1 LITSIPS
8 IRRSLRSGPVLKV
21 AAGIAI
27 SAIFLYA
34 TFAAVPLD
42 EVAAALS
49 RASPLWVVAA
59 VGFIG
64 CSYTARSLRWRLML
78 ASLGMK
84 VRLRDAAV
92 AQVGCVALN
101 NVLPFRAGDV
111 IRVVAFQ
118 RLTGVPPSAQLGT
131 LALERLLDMLV
142 LVTLL
147 FAALSFWQI
156 TVLPEPLLRGLR
168 IAAVAVIVGAALF
181 CLAPG
186 VIRLLV
192 RWLEARMPQLRP
204 KAEGLLRL
212 SEAISGLIRAATLPP
227 LIGISVVAW
236 LAEGSAFF
244 AAGQALGL
252 ALSPQTALLA
262 LCIGT
267 LSTLIP
273 SSPGY
278 VGTFHYFTALVVV
291 AFGTPRAE
299 GTAYAILIHAL
310 LWLTTTAAGFLLL
323 WLSGFGPRR
332 QLLEGNG
339 PVADVG
345 KRGS

>member
-1 LITSIPS
+1 
-8 IRRSLRSGPVLKV
+8 VKV
-21 AAGIAI
+21 AAGILI
-27 SAIFLYA
+27 SAVFLYA
-34 TFAAVPLD
+34 TLVAVPLD
-42 EVAAALS
+42 AVATALGRASAVWLAAAI
-49 RASPLWVVAA
+49 
-59 VGFIG
+59 GFIG
-64 CSYTARSLRWRLML
+64 CSYMARTLRWRLML
-78 ASLGMK
+78 ASLGRK
-84 VRLRDAAV
+84 VRLHDAAV

-131 LALERLLDMLV
+131 LALERLLDLLV
-142 LVTLL
+142 LVALL
-147 FAALSFWQI
+147 FAAISFWQI
-156 TVLPEPLLRGLR
+156 TVLPEPVLHGLQ
-168 IAAVAVIVGAALF
+168 IAAVAVIAGAALF
-181 CLAPG
+181 GMAPSA
-186 VIRLLV
+186 IRLLV
-192 RWLEARMPQLRP
+192 RWLEARMPHVRP

-212 SEAISGLIRAATLPP
+212 SEAISGLARATTLPP
-227 LIGISVVAW
+227 LVAISLVAW
-236 LAEGSAFF
+236 IAEGCAFF

-262 LCIGT
+262 LGVGT

-310 LWLTTTAAGFLLL
+310 LWLTTTATGFLLL
-323 WLSGFGPRR
+323 WLSGFGPRA
-332 QLLEGNG
+332 QLLEGTEPAAG
-339 PVADVG
+339 VG